1 MDDTKPVVSSEFG
14 ESNETPTTKRAVA
27 RAESPATTKPGDS
40 TWPARP
46 AKAKVPPWLIGVYVL
61 AGAVALVLLFQIPG
75 WIGTARQTRI
85 QRAVDSVTPERL
97 LARCGPPTEDVTK
110 DVFPILM
117 RTISY
122 SRGGK
127 GGVVVAFSR
136 TAEEKSDWVFL
147 SMKDVSGPMTYT
159 TPEAQIAA
167 LSCLDSRK

>member
-1 MDDTKPVVSSEFG
+1 MGGTKAG
-14 ESNETPTTKRAVA
+14 GSNGIWEWTETPTTKKAAA
-27 RAESPATTKPGDS
+27 RAQSPATTKPGDS

-46 AKAKVPPWLIGVYVL
+46 AKAKVPPWQIGMYALIGL
-61 AGAVALVLLFQIPG
+61 VALVLLFRIPG

-85 QRAVDSVTPERL
+85 QKAVDSVTPERL
-97 LARCGPPTEDVTK
+97 LARCGPPTEDLTK
-110 DVFPILM
+110 DVYPIIM

>member
-1 MDDTKPVVSSEFG
+1 
-14 ESNETPTTKRAVA
+14 
-27 RAESPATTKPGDS
+27 
-40 TWPARP
+40 
-46 AKAKVPPWLIGVYVL
+46 
-61 AGAVALVLLFQIPG
+61 VLLFQIPG

-85 QRAVDSVTPERL
+85 QKAVDSVTPERL

-110 DVFPILM
+110 DVYPIIM
-117 RTISY
+117 RTMSY

-147 SMKDVSGPMTYT
+147 SMKDASGPMTYT
-159 TPEAQIAA
+159 TPEAQVAA